1 MLKRIDH
8 VEIVPQD
15 FERSLAFYTGT
26 LGFTLDHRY
35 PLPADAAP
43 IKEVVYLTLNGSALE
58 LLRAEPAAVHEREPG
73 QVGYNAMAWEVD
85 DMEATL
91 RDLAAKGIA
100 PTWGPRTR
108 PTYIRAEI
116 ADPDGNAIELRQWLK
131 RPGSGSAA

>member
-15 FERSLAFYTGT
+15 FERSLEFYTGT
-26 LGFTLDHRY
+26 LGFALDHRY
-35 PLPADAAP
+35 SLAAEAAP
-43 IKEVVYLTLNGSALE
+43 IKEVAYLILNGSAIE
-58 LLRAEPAAVHEREPG
+58 LLRAEPAAVQPRQTG

-91 RDLAAKGIA
+91 RELAAKGIA

-131 RPGSGSAA
+131 APAALR

>member
-26 LGFTLDHRY
+26 LGFALDHRY
-35 PLPADAAP
+35 PIDAGP
-43 IKEVVYLTLNGSALE
+43 IKEVAYLTLNGSAIE
-58 LLRAEPAAVHEREPG
+58 LLRAEPATVQGRQPG

-108 PTYIRAEI
+108 PAYIRAEI

-131 RPGSGSAA
+131 APAAIR